1 MFNKT
6 IYGVRLT
13 DWNID
18 ESKLQHFTKGPDQRV
33 LYPKSGY
40 SYSTHHAYILSNSR
54 EGWGYTINV
63 TAKAEPVKNLKLMA
77 AYTHTE
83 AKEISG
89 MPGSAASSAY
99 QGLASVDGPNF
110 LPLQR
115 SRYVVPD
122 KVMANVSYY
131 LDVLGGF
138 QFDLYYSGYSANGNS
153 FTYSNDM
160 NGDGIAYDLM
170 YIPATKD
177 EIRFKTDADR
187 DAFWTFLEQDTYLS
201 KHKGQYAE
209 ADAARSP
216 FIHRFDL
223 RIAKDFKFNIGA
235 TSHKI
240 QLSASIDNIGN
251 MFNSSWGV
259 HRLAFDQTS
268 ANLDMS
274 GGGYISPLK
283 YEGLDSEGYPTFSM
297 NIPKGSKTYPTQT
310 YTNYLKN
317 TAECWQILF
326 GLKYFFN

>member
-1 MFNKT
+1 
-6 IYGVRLT
+6 
-13 DWNID
+13 
-18 ESKLQHFTKGPDQRV
+18 
-33 LYPKSGY
+33 
-40 SYSTHHAYILSNSR
+40 
-54 EGWGYTINV
+54 
-63 TAKAEPVKNLKLMA
+63 
-77 AYTHTE
+77 
-83 AKEISG
+83 
-89 MPGSAASSAY
+89 
-99 QGLASVDGPNF
+99 
-110 LPLQR
+110 
-115 SRYVVPD
+115 
-122 KVMANVSYY
+122 
-131 LDVLGGF
+131 
-138 QFDLYYSGYSANGNS
+138 
-153 FTYSNDM
+153 M

-187 DAFWTFLEQDTYLS
+187 DAFWTFLEQDTSLS
-201 KHKGQYAE
+201 KHKVQYAE

-216 FIHRFDL
+216 FIHRFDV